1 MAGRGGLAWENGD
14 VLILLPPSEGK
25 ASEGSGPP
33 LGDLSFPALGRAR
46 RRVLTALAKASR
58 RRDALD
64 VLGLTPGLAGE
75 LAKNLVLQT
84 AATLPAAELYTGVLY
99 DNLGLGTLEG
109 AARLRA
115 EESVLV
121 FSGLWGVL
129 RITDRVPPYRLSM
142 GVSLPPLGGLAAF
155 WRPLVTKQLDAL
167 PGLVVDLRSATYA
180 GAWQPGDRSVAVRV
194 FKDGK
199 VVSHMAKATRGE
211 IARALLASGDDPASP
226 DELAKIL
233 DRLGYT
239 VDLTAPA
246 RPTRP
251 WTLDVRL

>member
-1 MAGRGGLAWENGD
+1 M
-14 VLILLPPSEGK
+14 LILLPPSEGK
-25 ASEGSGPP
+25 APEGGGPP
-33 LGDLSFPALGRAR
+33 LGDLSFPALDRPR
-46 RRVLTALAKASR
+46 KRVRTALAKASR
-58 RRDALD
+58 RRDALE
-64 VLGLTPGLAGE
+64 VLGLSPGLAGE

-99 DNLGLGTLEG
+99 DNLGLGTLDGE
-109 AARLRA
+109 ARRRA

-129 RITDRVPPYRLSM
+129 RITDHVPPYRLSM

-155 WRPLVTKQLDAL
+155 WRPLVTKQLDPL

-180 GAWQPGDRSVAVRV
+180 GAWQPGDRSVAVQV

-199 VVSHMAKATRGE
+199 VVSHMAKATRGQV
-211 IARALLASGDDPASP
+211 ARALLESGADPASP
-226 DELAKIL
+226 AELAKTL
-233 DRLGYT
+233 DALGYV
-239 VDLTAPA
+239 VDLSAPA

-251 WTLDVRL
+251 WTLDIRL

>member
-1 MAGRGGLAWENGD
+1 M
-14 VLILLPPSEGK
+14 LILLPPSESK

-33 LGDLSFPALGRAR
+33 SGQLSFPALDKPRK
-46 RRVLTALAKASR
+46 RVLTALRRASK

-75 LAKNLVLQT
+75 TAKNLAIGT
-84 AATLPAAELYTGVLY
+84 APTLPAAELYTGVLY
-99 DNLGLGTLEG
+99 DNLSLTTLDAE
-109 AARLRA
+109 ARRRA
-115 EESVLV
+115 EESVLI

-129 RITDRVPPYRLSM
+129 RIADRVPPYRLSM
-142 GVSLPPLGGLAAF
+142 GVNLPPLGGLAAF
-155 WRPLVTKQLDAL
+155 WRPLVARQLDPL

-211 IARALLASGDDPASP
+211 IARALLVSGADPATP
-226 DELAKIL
+226 DELAKTL
-233 DRLGYT
+233 DALGHT
-239 VDLTAPA
+239 VELTEPP

-251 WTLDVRL
+251 WTLDVRLPSASPL